1 MADLVLRKL
10 TLCQGYCMQDVCI
23 SLWPEGPNPTPDMI
37 VKVTDICSTDPS
49 DPTYCATPYDIKVD
63 RALVQV
69 LYGIT
74 GAGADDPE
82 LQLPVYPKGA
92 YWHITKCWTNVPT
105 LPNPTLP
112 NYPVD

>member
-1 MADLVLRKL
+1 
-10 TLCQGYCMQDVCI
+10 MQDVCI